1 MTVTGDFEP
10 VTEVVTDERSRVGIG
25 RAGAS
30 KNARYAVS
38 KAADGSILLTP
49 MASIPARE
57 LLVWENVELRA
68 SLFRGLAEAAEGNAR
83 ALPGLLD
90 DIDPNPDR
98 DDERLGGE

>member
-25 RAGAS
+25 QAGAS

-38 KAADGSILLTP
+38 RSQDGSILLTP

-57 LLVWENVELRA
+57 LAVWESAELRA
-68 SLFRGLAEAAEGNAR
+68 SLFRGLAEAAENDVR

-90 DIDPNPDR
+90 DVDPDADENDEPD
-98 DDERLGGE
+98 E